1 MEAPAGLC
9 HNSAMLRGS
18 LLAAALLA
26 LVGLGA
32 QQSSGASAS
41 PPRNG
46 RIAYVHV
53 GNGSR
58 FQIYAMTPT
67 GTRRRHLTNS
77 RRYSS
82 FAPSYS
88 PNGKLIVF
96 VRAFKQADLWTMHA
110 NGTRERRLTRTKKIR
125 EIDPT
130 WSPDGKTIAFAVESP
145 AALRGIWL
153 VGADGH
159 DRHRLTNGS
168 DTHPSW
174 SPDGAQ
180 VAFSRSGTDPEDVQI
195 YVVPAAG
202 GTPSDLTNDP
212 GSAHIDPA
220 WSPDGGRI
228 LFSSDRTDPNQLDLW
243 VLDLRAVG
251 PGTSF
256 ARVTNTPSRDEGG
269 AAWSPDGR
277 RIVYSGMG
285 SFHGASSSQ
294 IYVST
299 ATGSQRRILT
309 HACGEC
315 AFVNEEPS
323 WQPLPR

>member
-1 MEAPAGLC
+1 MEAHVGLC

-32 QQSSGASAS
+32 QQSRGAAS
-41 PPRNG
+41 HPRNG

-58 FQIYAMTPT
+58 FQIYTMTPT
-67 GTRRRHLTNS
+67 GARRRHLTN
-77 RRYSS
+77 RHRFSS

-96 VRAFKQADLWTMHA
+96 VRAFKQADLWTMNA
-110 NGTRERRLTRTKKIR
+110 NGTRKRRLTRTKKIR

-130 WSPDGKTIAFAVESP
+130 WSPDGQTIAFAVEGP
-145 AALRGIWL
+145 AAQHGIWL
-153 VGADGH
+153 VAVDGL
-159 DRHRLTNGS
+159 DRRRLTNGS

-174 SPDGAQ
+174 SPDGKQ
-180 VAFSRSGTDPEDVQI
+180 IAFSRTGSNPEDVQI
-195 YVVPAAG
+195 YDVAAAS

-212 GSAHIDPA
+212 GSAYIDPA
-220 WSPDGGRI
+220 WSPDGSRI

-243 VLDLRAVG
+243 ALDLRAVG
-251 PGTSF
+251 PAPSYE
-256 ARVTNTPSRDEGG
+256 RVTNTPSRDEGG

-277 RIVYSGMG
+277 SIAYSGVG

-294 IYVST
+294 IYVSS
-299 ATGSQRRILT
+299 ANGANRRVLT

-315 AFVNEEPS
+315 AYINEEPS
-323 WQPLPR
+323 WSR